1 MNIDKLTEL
10 IQNRRYRI
18 SDHALFRLTQRGI
31 SETSVIQVILNGE
44 IIEDYPTD
52 KPYPSC
58 LMLGWIG
65 QRPIHVVLSMDEENS
80 MIYIVTTYEPTLDKF
95 ESDYKTRRK

>member
-1 MNIDKLTEL
+1 L
-10 IQNRRYRI
+10 IQNGRYRI
-18 SDHALFRLTQRGI
+18 SDHALFRLTERGI
-31 SETSVIQVILNGE
+31 SKESVIKVILNGE

-65 QRPIHVVLSMDEENS
+65 QRPIHVALSMDEENG
-80 MIYIVTTYEPTLDKF
+80 MVYIITNYEPTLNKS